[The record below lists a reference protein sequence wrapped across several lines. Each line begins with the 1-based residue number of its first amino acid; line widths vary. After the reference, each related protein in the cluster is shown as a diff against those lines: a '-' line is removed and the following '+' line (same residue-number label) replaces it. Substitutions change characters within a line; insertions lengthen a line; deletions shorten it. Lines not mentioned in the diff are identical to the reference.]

1 MTIFKINKFFI
12 FIVLIF
18 SLSLSLYSQ
27 DNNWV
32 IRIRDSQGELKK
44 LFTVNDFMRE
54 VSNIAN

>member
-32 IRIRDSQGELKK
+32 MRIRDSQG
-44 LFTVNDFMRE
+44 
-54 VSNIAN
+54 